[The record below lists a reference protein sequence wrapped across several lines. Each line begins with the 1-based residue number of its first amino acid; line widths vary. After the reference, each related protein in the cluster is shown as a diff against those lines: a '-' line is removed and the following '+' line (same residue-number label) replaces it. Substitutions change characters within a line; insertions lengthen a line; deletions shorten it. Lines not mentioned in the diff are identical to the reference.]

1 MRESSSLKYEA
12 VKYREDT
19 NGENVTL
26 TTIDRGD
33 ARNGDRPD
41 VHQRVS

>member
-1 MRESSSLKYEA
+1 MRELSSLKYEA

-19 NGENVTL
+19 NGEDVTL

-33 ARNGDRPD
+33 ARNGNRPD
-41 VHQRVS
+41 VDQRVS